1 MKISHLAIW
10 TSDLEGMRNFYIHY
24 FDASSGEA
32 YFNHSRDFKSYFL
45 SFDGDCSIE
54 LMQMPGIAKSKNDPR
69 KQFLG
74 LTHFAIQLGSK
85 QKVDALTEQLR
96 KDGFQI
102 VGEPRTTG
110 DGFYESVIL
119 DPEGNRVELTA

>member
-32 YFNHSRDFKSYFL
+32 YFNHSRDFKSYFVR
-45 SFDGDCSIE
+45 FDGDCSIE
-54 LMQMPGIAKSKNDPR
+54 LMQMPGIPKSKNDPR

-96 KDGFQI
+96 KDGFQV

>member
-32 YFNHSRDFKSYFL
+32 YFNHSRDFKSYFIT
-45 SFDGDCSIE
+45 FGGDCSIE
-54 LMQMPGIAKSKNDPR
+54 LMQMPGIPKSKNDPR
-69 KQFLG
+69 KQVTG
-74 LTHFAIQLGSK
+74 LTHFAIQIGSK
-85 QKVDALTEQLR
+85 QKVDELTEQLR
-96 KDGFQI
+96 KDGFRVI
-102 VGEPRTTG
+102 SEARTTG

-119 DPEGNRVELTA
+119 DPEGNRVEIVA

>member
-10 TSDLEGMRNFYIHY
+10 TLNLEGMRNFYIHY
-24 FDASSGEA
+24 FDASSGEP
-32 YFNHSRDFKSYFL
+32 YFNHSKDFKSYFIT
-45 SFDGDCSIE
+45 FGGDCALE
-54 LMQMPGIAKSKNDPR
+54 LMEMPGISKSKNDPR

-74 LTHFAIQLGSK
+74 LTHFAIQVGSK
-85 QKVDALTEQLR
+85 YKVDTLTDQLR
-96 KDGFQI
+96 KDGFQV

-119 DPEGNRVELTA
+119 DPEGNRVEIVA

>member
-1 MKISHLAIW
+1 
-10 TSDLEGMRNFYIHY
+10 MRNFYIHY

-32 YFNHSRDFKSYFL
+32 YFNHSRDFKSYFVTL
-45 SFDGDCSIE
+45 GGDCSIE
-54 LMQMPGIAKSKNDPR
+54 LMQMPGIPKSKNDPR
-69 KQFLG
+69 KQFTG

-85 QKVDALTEQLR
+85 QKVDELTEQLR
-96 KDGFQI
+96 KDGFQV

>member
-10 TSDLEGMRNFYIHY
+10 TLNLEGMRNFYIHY

-32 YFNHSRDFKSYFL
+32 YFNHSRDFKSYMITFG
-45 SFDGDCSIE
+45 GDCALE
-54 LMQMPGIAKSKNDPR
+54 LMQMPGIPKSKNDPR

-96 KDGFQI
+96 KDGFQV

-119 DPEGNRVELTA
+119 DPEGNRVEIVA